1 MQPLALSCVEPAFRF
16 VCDFYKEQHHRHFG
30 QHANRCGKC
39 GRRGCSEQGNGYCN
53 RQFKEVGCADHS
65 GRCCNAVRQ
74 LEQPTGTISMVF
86 KERLKEKRT
95 EANLTQ
101 VELAEKAGVTA
112 RTIQN
117 YELGSRKPSNM
128 VTIQKIADALN
139 TTTEYLL
146 GSSGTYVVEAHEKDG
161 AKAAKDIE
169 ELVSEVTGMFTG
181 GELSEDAIE
190 GAYKALTDAYWIA
203 KENNKKYAPKTRRK
217 KSDQ

>member
-1 MQPLALSCVEPAFRF
+1 
-16 VCDFYKEQHHRHFG
+16 
-30 QHANRCGKC
+30 
-39 GRRGCSEQGNGYCN
+39 
-53 RQFKEVGCADHS
+53 
-65 GRCCNAVRQ
+65 
-74 LEQPTGTISMVF
+74 MVF

-146 GSSGTYVVEAHEKDG
+146 GSSGTYVVEAHEKGG

-169 ELVSEVTGMFTG
+169 ELVSEVTGMFAG
-181 GELSEDAIE
+181 GELSEDA
-190 GAYKALTDAYWIA
+190 KALTDAYWIA